1 VSILLELPAWPINQD
16 TPEPKPELIAEPIR
30 ELEAEALR
38 EPLERLIS
46 EDKAF
51 EVPELRSLAAAC
63 MQTGDEAPPSHPRSS
78 QFSGAYRGPEHMGT
92 GDL

>member
-1 VSILLELPAWPINQD
+1 MCQYCLNWPAWPINQD

-38 EPLERLIS
+38 EALERLIS

-63 MQTGDEAPPSHPRSS
+63 VQTGWSEDAPKSKPSKD
-78 QFSGAYRGPEHMGT
+78 A
-92 GDL
+92 